1 MARIYLKDIETA
13 AKNRPSGYMDDV
25 LSRAYRVENEIIYM
39 EDEKYMELIQKYT
52 PKKYSNNQQKTSNC
66 LHN

>member
-1 MARIYLKDIETA
+1 MARMHLKDIETA

-39 EDEKYMELIQKYT
+39 EDEKYMELV
-52 PKKYSNNQQKTSNC
+52 
-66 LHN
+66 